1 MHDRDDPQYI
11 GSLARLC
18 TSCHDLERVVN
29 QRKSLDAWT
38 ATVSDMLGRISP
50 SMEKETAIISDYLT
64 SHYGVE
70 VTVGP
75 LLLDDVE
82 ALAAADES

>member
-1 MHDRDDPQYI
+1 
-11 GSLARLC
+11 
-18 TSCHDLERVVN
+18 
-29 QRKSLDAWT
+29 
-38 ATVSDMLGRISP
+38 
-50 SMEKETAIISDYLT
+50 MEKETAIISDYLT
-64 SHYGVE
+64 SYYGVE